1 MYPTKA
7 VTTTMDVN
15 PLALFISN
23 ITMSLLALM
32 ADQIGFHN
40 GNKKKIRVVN
50 PTCRRLATY
59 IINYA
64 VLASHLWP
72 IELNRDFI
80 PNPNPDSSVRY
91 LPTQRGLISRD
102 ISGKTRYWQHFPD
115 LT

>member
-40 GNKKKIRVVN
+40 GNKKKIRVV
-50 PTCRRLATY
+50 PPH
-59 IINYA
+59 
-64 VLASHLWP
+64 V
-72 IELNRDFI
+72 E
-80 PNPNPDSSVRY
+80 
-91 LPTQRGLISRD
+91 G
-102 ISGKTRYWQHFPD
+102 
-115 LT
+115 